1 MKKINK
7 LTDYIQKYGIRLFVY
22 KVMHKLTKKK
32 SSPEESQFEIPE
44 YVNDFVLENTDMKFS
59 ILVPAYHTPEKF
71 LREMLSSVVEQT
83 YPNWELCIAD
93 GSSDDSVWNVVK
105 QYDDSRI
112 IYKKLKE
119 NKGISENTNAALEFA
134 TGDFI
139 GLLDHDDILEKDA
152 LECVAKEIGRHP
164 KADVLYSDE
173 DKVSW
178 NTERYFEP
186 HYKTDFDLMMLRE
199 NNYICHFFVVKKSI
213 LDLVG
218 GFRKEYDGAQDYDL
232 ILRCVEQAEE
242 VRHISKVLYHWRV
255 HEQSTA
261 MDPESKMYAYEAGK
275 NAILAHLERMH
286 ESGEVRLSEYPGFYE
301 LDYQVEGNPNVVIA
315 VTGNVQKKNFLKIKK
330 TMGYENV
337 RFIRGYDHAEVMKKV
352 RETDD
357 YIVLIDGAVQVRGN
371 GWLRQI
377 LGCVQRKDVDVVVG
391 RLFDK
396 KESVLYAGVKDGK
409 RAYQGISKVEC
420 GYFHREVLQQ
430 TLDSYENDMLI
441 MSAKEFLHGA
451 SREKMIVLFPRWEGK
466 RLSV

>member
-1 MKKINK
+1 MKKIKK
-7 LTDYIQKYGIRLFVY
+7 LTDYIQKYGIRLFIY
-22 KVMHKLTKKK
+22 KVLHKLTRKKND
-32 SSPEESQFEIPE
+32 PAESQFDVPE
-44 YVNDFVLENTDMKFS
+44 YVNDVVLEDTDIKFS
-59 ILVPAYHTPEKF
+59 ILVPTYHTPEKF

-93 GSSDDSVWNVVK
+93 GSTDRSVLSVVE
-105 QYDDSRI
+105 QYADSRI
-112 IYKKLKE
+112 IYKKLEE
-119 NKGISENTNAALEFA
+119 NKGISENTNAALALA
-134 TGDFI
+134 TGDYI

-152 LECVAKEIGRHP
+152 LECVAKEIRKHP

-199 NNYICHFFVVKKSI
+199 NNYICHFFVVKKAV
-213 LDLVG
+213 LDHVG

-275 NAILAHLERMH
+275 NAILSHLERMH

-301 LDYQVEGNPNVVIA
+301 LDYHVEGSPNVVIA
-315 VTGNVQKKNFLKIKK
+315 ITGNVQKKNFLKMKK
-330 TMGYENV
+330 TAGYENV
-337 RFIRGYDHAEVMKKV
+337 RFIRGCDRAEVMKKV
-352 RETDD
+352 KETDD
-357 YIVLIDGAVQVRGN
+357 YIVLLDGAVQVRGN

-377 LGCVQRKDVDVVVG
+377 LGCVQREDVDVVAG
-391 RLFDK
+391 RLFDR
-396 KESVLYAGVKDGK
+396 KESVLYAGVKGGK
-409 RAYQGISKVEC
+409 RVYQGISKVEC
-420 GYFHREVLQQ
+420 GYFHREILQQ
-430 TLDSYENDMLI
+430 SIDGYENDMLI
-441 MSAKEFLHGA
+441 MSAKDFVSGVPDK
-451 SREKMIVLFPRWEGK
+451 RRIVLFPRWEGK
-466 RLSV
+466 RSSV